1 MKKTEAKDT
10 NKEDKDITENRIEDA
25 SKKTES
31 VDDKEDEIEI
41 ESVDGVD
48 LETNNFE
55 HVEEPDDMEIID
67 VSKVEA
73 TCDEDSKRKSTKE
86 VIFIVLGTVLLLA
99 LFIAGFLFL
108 LNNSAKNNNK
118 EATEEVQE
126 MLNSTEETI
135 SENKVIREKTNIID
149 DSKLKVVDIS
159 TEKYTYDMMVDDINE
174 LCSRYGDIIHSEVI
188 GQSVCNKDI
197 YVVTLGNLNAKNHIF
212 AQSTIHAREYMNTQL
227 VMKMLE
233 YYGEYC
239 DIGRINKKSY
249 RDLFENTCI
258 HVVPMSNPDGV
269 TISQFGVKALHN
281 SELTKLVHDAY
292 LKDKELMSYY
302 EGDGDFK
309 MFVDN
314 YQNPSYKRTK
324 GEREITFEEYQEMW
338 KANGRGVDL
347 NNNFDADWE
356 NIALKE
362 YPCYGSFKGE
372 TPASEPETKAISE
385 YAKKYDFKYYLSY
398 HSRGDIIYYDCQGN
412 TEEMSE
418 MELEFSNIVAD
429 IIGYRT
435 ESTIGAF
442 NVNLGGFSDWVQ
454 LKLNKRSVTIESGQ
468 MPCPLPISEFRTM
481 WLRHK
486 LLWGKLAEF
495 EF

>member
-1 MKKTEAKDT
+1 MEKTEVKDKSKDEVIE
-10 NKEDKDITENRIEDA
+10 NKIEE
-25 SKKTES
+25 KEEKIEKTES
-31 VDDKEDEIEI
+31 VEITKTSET
-41 ESVDGVD
+41 
-48 LETNNFE
+48 LETVDKFE
-55 HVEEPDDMEIID
+55 VDNSKDDFENMEIID
-67 VSKVEA
+67 VTQIDDINIDNSKQ
-73 TCDEDSKRKSTKE
+73 SNTKE
-86 VIFIVLGTVLLLA
+86 LVMIILGTIGLLMIFICL
-99 LFIAGFLFL
+99 FLFL
-108 LNNSAKNNNK
+108 SKNDTNEVGKNVSN
-118 EATEEVQE
+118 EVQTT
-126 MLNSTEETI
+126 SD
-135 SENKVIREKTNIID
+135 SNKKIVSVNTVKREKTNVID
-149 DSKLKVVDIS
+149 DSKLTIVDTS

-174 LCSRYGDIIHSEVI
+174 LCNRYGDIIHSEVI

-197 YVVTLGNLNAKNHIF
+197 YVVTLGNINAQNHIF

-239 DIGRINKKSY
+239 DIGRMNKKSY
-249 RDLFENTCI
+249 RDLFDNTCI
-258 HVVPMSNPDGV
+258 HVIPMSNPDGV
-269 TISQFGVKALHN
+269 TISQFGVKELHN
-281 SELTKLVHDAY
+281 NDLTKLVHDAY

-314 YQNPSYKRTK
+314 YQNPSYKRAK
-324 GEREITFEEYQEMW
+324 GEREITFEEYQKMW

-356 NIALKE
+356 NITLKE
-362 YPCYGSFKGE
+362 YPCYGSYKG
-372 TPASEPETKAISE
+372 TAAFSEPESKAISE

-412 TEEMSE
+412 TEEMAE
-418 MELEFSNIVAD
+418 MELEFSNMVAD

-486 LLWGKLAEF
+486 FLWGKLAEL